1 MEAAASPVFDV
12 QITRRNAGNRPAPP
26 QSKSESTL
34 ERWSRVSSTAE
45 ERVGRLESHPQDLI
59 PRPAIKA
66 ATRRQETS
74 SRHQHHAN
82 VSSEQPSHPRG
93 DHGIVVAPVTEARS
107 VDAFPPYI
115 LPTSAPEQRRKLLAK
130 ENQKSL
136 HSRRTLMH
144 DLLTPHRSYVF
155 AARNPASALDREV
168 RRAHRV
174 LAAAESGAED
184 APRVRVRDT
193 AERQV
198 ARRNR
203 AVAAWQRK
211 ANAAARPHNA
221 LAPEDPTRSFHR
233 STIQWYLGGGDPD
246 AGRGADATVHLDLCA
261 PFRDPR
267 RPLPQP
273 TRFFT
278 PEPHPRAR
286 SPTGS
291 SSPWQRG
298 PLASRPGTGASLLAA
313 VHGATARSEA
323 PLLPLAKI
331 APSPGHSPP
340 ARGGAAPLC
349 AGLRTEEA
357 LPAASSGGGSPL
369 APPPTAVSRHTSA
382 GAGGAGAGGAGAGG
396 AGAGGA
402 GAGGAGAGGAGA
414 GSARLA
420 VRELAAFEEL
430 VARAA
435 GRLGAAHA
443 LPASCAPLPPPPPR
457 PSRTDTSRPSSR
469 TNWTRLVHPSV
480 LIGHVSS
487 LTRGAAGRCTR
498 TPSPRPSARCGAGAT
513 ARVPRCTRAR
523 RARRCR

>member
-1 MEAAASPVFDV
+1 MEAAVSPVFDV
-12 QITRRNAGNRPAPP
+12 QITRRNAGTRPAPP
-26 QSKSESTL
+26 QPKFESTL

-59 PRPAIKA
+59 PRPATKA

-82 VSSEQPSHPRG
+82 VASERPSHPRG

-130 ENQKSL
+130 ENQESL

-184 APRVRVRDT
+184 APRGRVRDT
-193 AERQV
+193 AERQA
-198 ARRNR
+198 ARRKR

-211 ANAAARPHNA
+211 VNSAARPHNA

-246 AGRGADATVHLDLCA
+246 AGRGADAIVHPDLCA

-291 SSPWQRG
+291 SSLWQ
-298 PLASRPGTGASLLAA
+298 S
-313 VHGATARSEA
+313 
-323 PLLPLAKI
+323 
-331 APSPGHSPP
+331 
-340 ARGGAAPLC
+340 
-349 AGLRTEEA
+349 
-357 LPAASSGGGSPL
+357 
-369 APPPTAVSRHTSA
+369 
-382 GAGGAGAGGAGAGG
+382 
-396 AGAGGA
+396 
-402 GAGGAGAGGAGA
+402 
-414 GSARLA
+414 
-420 VRELAAFEEL
+420 
-430 VARAA
+430 
-435 GRLGAAHA
+435 
-443 LPASCAPLPPPPPR
+443 PPPPP
-457 PSRTDTSRPSSR
+457 SRTK
-469 TNWTRLVHPSV
+469 WTRLVHPSV
-480 LIGHVSS
+480 LTGHVSPLSHPQPLSSRPGTGASLSQVHPPPPPRPPVLSGHAAS
-487 LTRGAAGRCTR
+487 LT
-498 TPSPRPSARCGAGAT
+498 PY
-513 ARVPRCTRAR
+513 
-523 RARRCR
+523 